1 MIGSRLRPARR
12 APTAAPPT
20 TRRTRR
26 TIRGLAVGHPRR
38 ERLARGSGSAAVER
52 TIEATSEGR
61 PTRSRSSRRRIASG
75 SWSRTAVRAVRSSRS
90 CRRPVGWPL
99 ARVGDGRGD
108 SVQCLAERCFR
119 ATDGMSV
126 GDAAIR
132 IPVVGVLGA
141 ESESG
146 SDAGSCSAAET
157 VVCGSGSGAAVG
169 AGSDCETGGGGAGV
183 VAATGGDVEVG
194 GSGAGGASGAVG
206 GWEAPRGGRSS
217 RGSTYV
223 SASPTRTPKCT

>member
-1 MIGSRLRPARR
+1 MIGSRLRPTHS

-26 TIRGLAVGHPRR
+26 IRGPAVGHRR
-38 ERLARGSGSAAVER
+38 GERLARCSGTASVER
-52 TIEATSEGR
+52 ATEATSEGR
-61 PTRSRSSRRRIASG
+61 PTRSRSTRRRIASG
-75 SWSRTAVRAVRSSRS
+75 SWSRTAVRAVRSRSRH
-90 CRRPVGWPL
+90 RPIGWPL
-99 ARVGDGRGD
+99 ARVCDGRGA
-108 SVQCLAERCFR
+108 SVECLAGRCFR

-141 ESESG
+141 ESKSG
-146 SDAGSCSAAET
+146 SEAGSCSAAET

-206 GWEAPRGGRSS
+206 EWEAPRGGRSS